1 MNQRAFDADL
11 EGGYEVNPENGEGWA
26 NNPIA
31 QLFDKHRQ
39 LSEREFLG
47 DKDKDEEE

>member
-1 MNQRAFDADL
+1 MNQREFELDNWIGD
-11 EGGYEVNPENGEGWA
+11 GVNPEDGVGWA